1 MEISTFEQITSA
13 LTVQMICSP
22 LGPDI
27 PAGANPNDLCIL
39 ECPPGLDPYKH
50 PSRVVTPDG
59 DVEGIVWF
67 DDYGPHDS
75 EWETIEDVMRPLDPN
90 ELLSSSTT
98 ILDAVEIFGSQS
110 NEYFYIIHT
119 NKIIG
124 VMFYRDLFKP
134 LGRLAFLAL
143 ALEIED
149 QALKLCQSV
158 PINEQCWFSIT
169 DPRKRKALDLFKLR
183 YEREPELK
191 ADKGYGISWS
201 LNRLVAGLPQ
211 LPDVSLLIG
220 CTTLIDKARMIWK
233 QQLVDAN
240 TLKDVLGF
248 FHQLNRIRDQCAHPS
263 SIEEELLPKERL
275 AHFVNSAKRMRNSL
289 YESIQIHGS
298 RNAAIT

>member
-1 MEISTFEQITSA
+1 
-13 LTVQMICSP
+13 
-22 LGPDI
+22 
-27 PAGANPNDLCIL
+27 
-39 ECPPGLDPYKH
+39 
-50 PSRVVTPDG
+50 
-59 DVEGIVWF
+59 
-67 DDYGPHDS
+67 
-75 EWETIEDVMRPLDPN
+75 
-90 ELLSSSTT
+90 
-98 ILDAVEIFGSQS
+98 LDAVEIFGSQS

-183 YEREPELK
+183 YQREPELK

>member
-1 MEISTFEQITSA
+1 
-13 LTVQMICSP
+13 
-22 LGPDI
+22 
-27 PAGANPNDLCIL
+27 
-39 ECPPGLDPYKH
+39 
-50 PSRVVTPDG
+50 
-59 DVEGIVWF
+59 
-67 DDYGPHDS
+67 
-75 EWETIEDVMRPLDPN
+75 
-90 ELLSSSTT
+90 
-98 ILDAVEIFGSQS
+98 
-110 NEYFYIIHT
+110 
-119 NKIIG
+119 
-124 VMFYRDLFKP
+124 MFYRDLFKP

-248 FHQLNRIRDQCAHPS
+248 FPPVEQ
-263 SIEEELLPKERL
+263 
-275 AHFVNSAKRMRNSL
+275 NSGSMRTSFQHRRGVA
-289 YESIQIHGS
+289 SQGAFGS
-298 RNAAIT
+298 FRQFS